1 MSSHTPDRLEN
12 DVEMSA
18 LLIIQPVS
26 AGLGLVD
33 AALRQG
39 LRPVVLS
46 FQQEDRTIPPTL
58 LDNDAVEVHEVDTN
72 DRAAVL
78 AMANRL
84 AGQDDIRGVVPGF
97 EYYVPT
103 AAEVAAR
110 LGLPGLAP
118 EAAERVR
125 DKRLMR
131 QALAAAGLDIPQFRV
146 ASSRAAVESAAAEIG
161 YPVVVKPPRAAGSVH
176 VSRADGPEE
185 LGAAYDLICS
195 ETDLDLGNDLGRDV
209 LIESYLDGPEYSA
222 EGYVVAG
229 GSTVV
234 SITEKLLSVPPSFVE
249 LGHTVPAD
257 LSPARLRDLAGWSAA
272 VAVALGVDNA
282 LFHLEFR
289 ICDGKPF
296 VIELGARMPGD
307 QIANLVALSTGVSL
321 ADVLVEIA
329 TGARNSGGHGLDVHF
344 ARTAGI
350 RFFRQPELNVVARV
364 PDLAELLAG
373 RNVETAGLTTSA
385 GSRPNTH
392 PDFRS
397 RLGWVVIV
405 APDRPSLEE
414 SWAEARASAQ
424 FG

>member
-1 MSSHTPDRLEN
+1 
-12 DVEMSA
+12 MSA

-26 AGLGLVD
+26 AGFGLVD
-33 AALRQG
+33 AALRHG

-46 FQQEDRTIPPTL
+46 YQQEDRRIPPSM

-72 DRAAVL
+72 DRAAVIALVDKL
-78 AMANRL
+78 AER
-84 AGQDDIRGVVPGF
+84 GDIRGVLPGF
-97 EYYVPT
+97 EYFVPT

-118 EAAERVR
+118 DVAERVR

-146 ASSRAAVESAAAEIG
+146 ASSRAAVAAAAEEIG

-176 VSRADGPEE
+176 VSRVEGPEE

-195 ETDLDLGNDLGRDV
+195 ETDLDLGNDLGREV
-209 LIESYLDGPEYSA
+209 LIESYLDGPEFSA

-229 GSTVV
+229 VPTVV
-234 SITEKLLSVPPSFVE
+234 SITEKLLSAPPSFVE

-257 LSPARLRDLAGWSAA
+257 MPPARLRELADWAAA
-272 VAVALGVDNA
+272 VATALGVDNA

-289 ICDGKPF
+289 ICGDTPF

-321 ADVLVEIA
+321 ADVFVEIA
-329 TGARNSGGHGLDVHF
+329 TGARRSGGHGLDVEF
-344 ARTAGI
+344 AQTAGI
-350 RFFRQPELNVVARV
+350 RFFRRPELDVVAQV
-364 PDLAELLAG
+364 PAVEELLAG
-373 RNVETAGLTTSA
+373 KNVEAAGFTTSVGA
-385 GSRPNTH
+385 RPNTH

-397 RLGWVVIV
+397 RLGWVVLA

-414 SWAEARASAQ
+414 AWAEAQGKAR
-424 FG
+424 FD

>member
-1 MSSHTPDRLEN
+1 MN
-12 DVEMSA
+12 DS

-26 AGLGLVD
+26 AGFGLVD
-33 AALRQG
+33 AALRHG

-46 FQQEDRTIPPTL
+46 YQQEDRRIPQSM

-78 AMANRL
+78 AVADRL
-84 AGQDDIRGVVPGF
+84 AGRGDIRGVVPGF
-97 EYYVPT
+97 EYFVPT

-118 EAAERVR
+118 EVAERVR

-146 ASSRAAVESAAAEIG
+146 ASSRAAAESAAAEIG

-176 VSRADGPEE
+176 VSRVESPEE

-195 ETDLDLGNDLGRDV
+195 ETDLDLGNDLGREV

-229 GSTVV
+229 VPTVV
-234 SITEKLLSVPPSFVE
+234 SITEKLLSAPPSFVE

-257 LSPARLRDLAGWSAA
+257 LPPARLGELADWAAA
-272 VAVALGVDNA
+272 VATALGVDNA

-289 ICDGKPF
+289 ICGPKPF

-321 ADVLVEIA
+321 ADVFVEIA
-329 TGARNSGGHGLDVHF
+329 TGARSGGGRGLDVEF
-344 ARTAGI
+344 AQTAGI
-350 RFFRQPELNVVARV
+350 RFFRRPELDVVARV
-364 PDLAELLAG
+364 PAVEELLAG
-373 RNVETAGLTTSA
+373 KNVDTAGLTTSVGA
-385 GSRPNTH
+385 RPNTH

-397 RLGWVVIV
+397 RLGWVVLA
-405 APDRPSLEE
+405 APDRSSLEE
-414 SWAEARASAQ
+414 AWAEAEGKAQ
-424 FG
+424 FD